1 MRTTNRL
8 FTSGLY
14 TAVALSFAAYSTAV
28 FALTELEN
36 IRVSPLSGDQ
46 LELQFDFNEPVTSYT
61 VDRHRG
67 RQLAAPLPHHLA
79 CGSAPGG
86 SRS

>member
-1 MRTTNRL
+1 MQQNDNGKHTLLVIDDIADNL
-8 FTSGLY
+8 MLM
-14 TAVALSFAAYSTAV
+14 
-28 FALTELEN
+28 
-36 IRVSPLSGDQ
+36 
-46 LELQFDFNEPVTSYT
+46 NEVLHDTF
-61 VDRHRG
+61 DRHRG

>member
-61 VDRHRG
+61 DKLTYLR
-67 RQLAAPLPHHLA
+67 L
-79 CGSAPGG
+79 
-86 SRS
+86 SRRLI

>member
-1 MRTTNRL
+1 MDTH
-8 FTSGLY
+8 
-14 TAVALSFAAYSTAV
+14 
-28 FALTELEN
+28 LTEIKNAHLFMEYLMS
-36 IRVSPLSGDQ
+36 IGAKSPRSRRDNW
-46 LELQFDFNEPVTSYT
+46 ELV

>member
-1 MRTTNRL
+1 MSY
-8 FTSGLY
+8 FAGLLQGRIESRS
-14 TAVALSFAAYSTAV
+14 AARSAQEWKEIALRFEADLKEAQLAALA
-28 FALTELEN
+28 
-36 IRVSPLSGDQ
+36 I
-46 LELQFDFNEPVTSYT
+46 
-61 VDRHRG
+61 DRHRG